1 MLRNGN
7 GGIDWQGLPFLC
19 SWLDVRDPD
28 MLCRRLRVL
37 LLHNPLPSTEES

>member
-1 MLRNGN
+1 MLRNGS
-7 GGIDWQGLPFLC
+7 GGINWSGLPFLC

-37 LLHNPLPSTEES
+37 LLHTPPPTEGEP